1 MIKLTFENKQ
11 GGVMD
16 YSGYMYDYT
25 IRVSEDKD
33 RLEIYNPAKNEAVM
47 SVDLNNLQGIRI
59 RNTIKESTLEWLE
72 SFIREYAHVYEY
84 WKKEIAAAWAI
95 HDIITHNEAVVPCE
109 SEYYRGYEGIED

>member
-1 MIKLTFENKQ
+1 MVKLTFENKQ

-16 YSGYMYDYT
+16 YSGYLYGNK
-25 IRVSEDKD
+25 IRISEDGE
-33 RLEIYNPAKNEAVM
+33 RLEIYNPKDEGVVLALDAK
-47 SVDLNNLQGIRI
+47 DLQGIEI
-59 RNTIKESTLEWLE
+59 QNTIRESTLEWLE
-72 SFIREYAHVYEY
+72 SFIREYEVFYEY